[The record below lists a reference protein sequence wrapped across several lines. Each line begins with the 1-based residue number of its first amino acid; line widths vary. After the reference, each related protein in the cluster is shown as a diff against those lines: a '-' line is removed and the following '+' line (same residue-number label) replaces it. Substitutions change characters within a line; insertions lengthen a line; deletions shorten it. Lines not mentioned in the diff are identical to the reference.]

1 MGTTGFFIARGW
13 QTLVLARLL
22 GQKCSEKRASAGVW
36 LFYFLYIWL
45 AICKE
50 NCYYLY
56 MLSKRVKK
64 SPVSLQ
70 DQFRLPPLPVP
81 DSVELETPAVLRLA
95 ARAHRALA
103 ELKGAVATIPNET
116 ILIDTLALQE
126 AKDSSA
132 IEDIV
137 TTEDDLFQGDVLSG
151 QFPSAAAKE
160 VHRYAAA
167 LKIGLMRVRE
177 QRFLRLSDVLEIQ
190 SALEHNRAGLRKLP
204 GTILK
209 NQQTGE
215 VVYQPPQDPAE
226 IQKLMSNFLEH
237 FHQDETGGIDP
248 LVRMAVLHYQ
258 FESIHPFY
266 DGNGRT
272 GRILNLLHLVLHGLL
287 DLPVLYLSRYIVRNK
302 PDYYRGLQ
310 AVRDQDAWEAWILY
324 MLRAVEETSRETL
337 TKVRGI
343 RDLMQS
349 TKQRLR
355 SDLPKLYSQDLLNN
369 LFRHP
374 YTKIEF
380 IERDLAVSRP
390 TATKYL
396 AALEKGG
403 FVRKM
408 KLGRNSFYVNQALF
422 DLLRE

>member
-1 MGTTGFFIARGW
+1 MSI
-13 QTLVLARLL
+13 QL
-22 GQKCSEKRASAGVW
+22 K
-36 LFYFLYIWL
+36 
-45 AICKE
+45 
-50 NCYYLY
+50 
-56 MLSKRVKK
+56 
-64 SPVSLQ
+64 
-70 DQFRLPPLPVP
+70 PLPVP
-81 DSVELETPAVLRLA
+81 NTIDLETPAVLRLA

-103 ELKGAVATIPNET
+103 ELKGAAATIPNET

-132 IEDIV
+132 IEDII
-137 TTEDDLFQGDVLSG
+137 TTEDQLFQGDIVSG

-160 VHRYAAA
+160 VHHYAAA
-167 LKIGLMRVRE
+167 LKIGFAYVRE
-177 QRFLRLSDVLEIQ
+177 QRFLRLDDVLEIQ
-190 SALEHNRAGLRKLP
+190 AALEQNRAGLRKLP
-204 GTILK
+204 GTVLK

-226 IQKLMSNFLEH
+226 VERLMVNFLEY
-237 FHQDETGGIDP
+237 FHRGEPGGPDP

-287 DLPVLYLSRYIVRNK
+287 DLPVLYLSRYIVRHQ

-310 AVRDQDAWEAWILY
+310 AVREEDAWEAWVLY
-324 MLRAVEETSRETL
+324 MLSAVEETSRETL

-343 RDLMQS
+343 RDLMQL

-355 SDLPKLYSQDLLNN
+355 SDFPKLYSQDLLNN

-380 IERDLAVSRP
+380 IERDLGVSRP

-396 AALEKGG
+396 GALEAAG
-403 FVRKM
+403 FVRKT
-408 KLGRNSFYVNQALF
+408 KLGRTNFYINEPLF
-422 DLLRE
+422 NLLRL